1 MLCTHFFYKGANL
14 FQDFLV
20 ALFCRLARSENGES
34 CNLSGRKFP
43 LLLYRQICRHGEDN
57 SPEVWRS
64 VEFALLPE
72 SVHLVEVVHLQPEV
86 AQVDARRERLQ
97 LGDVGRL
104 QKWYKPMMT

>member
-1 MLCTHFFYKGANL
+1 MGNPATCLKEK
-14 FQDFLV
+14 V
-20 ALFCRLARSENGES
+20 
-34 CNLSGRKFP
+34 
-43 LLLYRQICRHGEDN
+43 LLYGQICRHGEDN
-57 SPEVWRS
+57 SPEVRRS

-104 QKWYKPMMT
+104 KSETKR

>member
-20 ALFCRLARSENGES
+20 ALFRWLARSENGES
-34 CNLSGRKFP
+34 CNLSERKCPFF
-43 LLLYRQICRHGEDN
+43 YRQICRLGEDN
-57 SPEVWRS
+57 APEVWRS

-104 QKWYKPMMT
+104 QSGTNRS